1 MALWNILMLFT
12 CFMHLISVCNGQH
25 EQLPCMYESVPCGI
39 HFSLTLLLFPDVA
52 WMRCWDIFSGLDN
65 SKRIDTPCILSCL
78 LLHCNNLVAVIRI
91 NYQSTLY
98 VCVFPAAKH
107 FINGWAQRIVV
118 YGLLGQYIGFKLTS
132 IVTYCV
138 FTVMGLGYFSDTLAA
153 VPTTGEIR
161 LR

>member
-1 MALWNILMLFT
+1 MWNPFLDDIV
-12 CFMHLISVCNGQH
+12 IVSW
-25 EQLPCMYESVPCGI
+25 CGLDAVLK
-39 HFSLTLLLFPDVA
+39 HSA
-52 WMRCWDIFSGLDN
+52 GLDN
-65 SKRIDTPCILSCL
+65 SEWIDTLYILSHL

-107 FINGWAQRIVV
+107 FINGCPQRFVV

-132 IVTYCV
+132 IVPTRV
-138 FTVMGLGYFSDTLAA
+138 FIVMVLRSFSDPADPKGRQNA
-153 VPTTGEIR
+153 GGEQIQTPCTFDPAKSDP